1 MAAVRYVSVAV
12 LEHPP
17 GMVVLMLAG
26 SNGIFDLALSC

>member
-12 LEHPP
+12 LEDPA

-26 SNGIFDLALSC
+26 SNGMEL